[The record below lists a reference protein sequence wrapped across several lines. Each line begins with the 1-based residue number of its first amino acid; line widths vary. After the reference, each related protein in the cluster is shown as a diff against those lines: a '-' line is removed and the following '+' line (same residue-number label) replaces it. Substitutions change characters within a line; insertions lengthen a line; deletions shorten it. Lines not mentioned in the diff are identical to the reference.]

1 MSNTL
6 VRRKGK
12 IFVAPRWLPMKK
24 ATLLSRDPRGSK
36 TGLGHPRGSAPTM
49 TVHVDP
55 AALWDSRRCA
65 THQQSVRRDGL
76 SAPPADQLWSATA
89 SGRRAAADGER
100 TPPSREKRPRVLHKC
115 ARARPRAETATQ
127 NHENKREKPQRPPS
141 PRNLRF
147 TAIPPQV
154 VEETTR
160 RLPGRRLE
168 GQINHGSRVFP
179 HLGAHVRQEGDAD
192 PYGAR
197 PRHRREMT

>member
-1 MSNTL
+1 
-6 VRRKGK
+6 
-12 IFVAPRWLPMKK
+12 MKK

-127 NHENKREKPQRPPS
+127 KPRKQERETLKTSLATKPPLHRHPSAGSRRDYTKTTREKTRRADQPWVSPS
-141 PRNLRF
+141 P
-147 TAIPPQV
+147 ASGSACSA
-154 VEETTR
+154 R
-160 RLPGRRLE
+160 RRCAYLWSTP
-168 GQINHGSRVFP
+168 VWK
-179 HLGAHVRQEGDAD
+179 
-192 PYGAR
+192 
-197 PRHRREMT
+197 